1 MEDLLTQLMKDASS
15 QKHAGIRKASQT
27 ALDLLENPTLITQT
41 PAYILREKC
50 LEPLQLALESKT
62 KKLAT
67 YAIGGIQQI
76 LKDEKFQSSMESD
89 KEEHW
94 MPIQILNTVF
104 STPSLPEDTQV
115 EIMKLLLKMTF
126 STAWC
131 MNAGVITKVSQ
142 TKERNDVLADFMAK
156 DTPSY
161 ESLFKDVVA
170 ILKFFTAK
178 LEQAPSSNQTRQ
190 SIPLLLEGV
199 YTVISNSPVSIR
211 EYKPFQEVLW
221 KFLCPCLIS
230 LLGTPKSERSAV
242 IPKSLEDLGRGSGCS
257 LTAPNLQVSTA
268 KTIYS
273 IAVRLVDLMGPVTSL
288 RPVLESLFHRMLLYP
303 PPQHRLDA
311 LKAVKELLKTPEG
324 LYKLA
329 CPLFDQESQDGD
341 LKSGTKNPNS
351 DIALLKLIVDALQES
366 CHCNDSAVCITSVTC
381 VDVMLGALEQVCKGV
396 GMTDKVCKSI
406 TKYHTALEREFS
418 RSDSLT
424 MSETDAR
431 EYSYRGSVSE
441 PRVEASDS
449 EDTDTDVEDMN
460 APNHTEGSTDVFV
473 TDHNNSNPTLLHQ
486 RSTRPNRKES
496 QSLIKDEIQRRYKTL
511 GSEYEMV
518 ERQNARLFIA
528 ELSRT
533 LPHIARMYTVCEVD
547 EALQNFSSNFCS
559 ALYDQQYKSSEEN
572 SSSCQMAI
580 LNADGVYVATITAL
594 LLNLKLEVD
603 GAYSTADSMSCPLS
617 EKQYVDEVLG
627 TGLLLFLSP
636 AWLSEVYRQITATSI
651 LQAAGCHSDSDSPLL
666 QILKDVDGLGSN
678 GRGGQLLSGMCNS
691 EEVLDSDQE
700 PPDNQLYADMGKKFS
715 KRVLSRCWDGVLDV
729 LSVLLNG
736 KSSCGITSSLGLM
749 LGTEGAKEE
758 SLRAREAICMS
769 LDGLQKAARLCCAL
783 GLQQRCGRVF
793 SQLASTSCVLIDTQ
807 RSPSADPKSSTKPV
821 MSSKIKPVRLHAS
834 HILSMDVV
842 MTNGLEM
849 GSHSA
854 DCWRHVFRCS
864 AFISKLEHTYF
875 SSGNN
880 QFSLPKVQQE
890 QSVGPDNHDECDMP
904 IYTIPVVAPVPV
916 APRINI
922 PDLIRQSSKES
933 GWERSLTGGGVL
945 NAAQASQALC
955 CLSQEVD
962 RLFEDA
968 AQKLNFCAIVNF
980 LSELCEASQYQLNKM
995 VKLLDD
1001 NDSLSDSHQLP
1012 MNALHLYRLQEVLMK
1027 IVHSDRP
1034 LIHLMRT
1041 WSTVSTHLVEAAG
1054 HHDRS
1059 VSKMAVTCVH
1069 DFILAMLGDRP
1080 ELAHFHVNELLCK
1093 TFENMLCLELCDGD
1107 VQDQIVCSICEL
1119 VEACTADIRS
1129 GWRPLFGALR
1139 AVKIEYTTNE
1149 EINEARQRH
1158 VAAVLDVFEVYLGTD
1173 NILVFANATVDC
1185 ILCLL
1190 KYIRG
1195 PGEFEEGSD
1204 DDSDSGS
1211 DCGMVS
1217 TDNENLCIPA
1227 LRYLKRCCE
1236 ILQTMWKMPAC
1247 PVFNGAFRIHTD
1259 SSQQT
1264 VDPVLPHMDME
1275 EFTQHFNTPTQTTIP
1290 DGDTRPKVVG
1300 EQTGTSVLSSQRS
1313 LEDEERTYDSGS
1325 ITSNDSGITVVPGE
1339 KLVNSG
1345 SNQTKL
1351 TAVERTDNS
1360 VTKTTSVSDHA
1371 EDTLES
1377 MDNQS
1382 GILHVWFLVVDGLA
1396 GSVSSCPKIYQS
1408 DTLEMLFSILKS
1420 AANIPGPTFALYCVN
1435 RLLLPM
1441 LQAWLRAGVRKY
1453 GYWEAGATNFKQ
1465 CCGLCT
1471 DLIVDFTQQF
1481 ADCKG
1486 KTGSLVEVMLKQLL
1500 DIMIECIAQPI
1511 ELISRLGCSCIRH
1524 MLLSAGESFTE
1535 NMWQISASAMQRA
1548 LDVTTFHLRQLMIL
1562 FEVNSENFY
1571 GDKGQV
1577 KVAMRRDSSSAEC
1590 KRLQHLAHQVFL
1602 LDSQVSGDTALISE
1616 VDEDKSFVFL
1626 LYPPGQENSLNPDD
1640 IVARIS
1646 FRGVVVGLLSHQLL
1660 LQTVGSVLLNPAHHP
1675 QANPS
1680 KPTDHKG
1687 EKTMDDATSKLGM
1700 VPIMSTRNIL
1710 TLLKCLWCSNKLA
1723 GEFDSRPGLKFLI
1736 QKVAR
1741 TEVAVNLYKQAG
1753 ASMIFYMNTLLQ
1765 ICTCFND
1772 LSRPETRTCL
1782 ASPNV
1787 DKLDIGQALSSHVS
1801 DMSGMS
1807 SNKVLFIQLLW
1818 GVCNDLCQMYVDM
1831 LSDEYLEKADQMAER
1846 ELFFLIAQ
1854 PDNITDIV
1862 HCKDRHKQGHDT
1874 EAVIQLQ
1881 GVMATEAVA
1890 LQEEPLNEG
1899 FEDVLGLTEETCESQ
1914 EQEIKGVMGKS
1925 KRELREEQDS
1935 RVYTLATDTLIRSL
1949 MTEYKKRKQHHAMPA
1964 FVKLTKQ
1971 KKGSAPQ
1978 QKREVIDD
1986 VIEKQQ
1992 KTSLMKDSE
2001 ARAQSLTEL
2010 LCTILGLFQQLSD
2023 QKFEAL
2029 LPSIYN
2035 CANQLVCHAQDPRL
2049 KEALGQWTHRIGV
2062 ILQLMPSSP

>member
-15 QKHAGIRKASQT
+15 QKHAGIRKASQA
-27 ALDLLENPTLITQT
+27 ALDLLDNPTLITQT

-142 TKERNDVLADFMAK
+142 TKDKNDVLADFMAK

-211 EYKPFQEVLW
+211 EYKSFQEVLW

-230 LLGTPKSERSAV
+230 LLGTPKSERSAI
-242 IPKSLEDLGRGSGCS
+242 IPKSLEDVGRGSGCS

-329 CPLFDQESQDGD
+329 CPMFDLESQDGD
-341 LKSGTKNPNS
+341 MKTGTKNPNS

-381 VDVMLGALEQVCKGV
+381 VDVLLGALEQVCRGA

-406 TKYHTALEREFS
+406 SKYHATLEREFS
-418 RSDSLT
+418 RSSSVT
-424 MSETDAR
+424 MSECDVR
-431 EYSYRGSVSE
+431 EYSNRSSVSE
-441 PRVEASDS
+441 PRVEASDGD
-449 EDTDTDVEDMN
+449 DTDTDADDTC
-460 APNHTEGSTDVFV
+460 TEGSADVFV
-473 TDHNNSNPTLLHQ
+473 ADGTNSNPIPLHKLN
-486 RSTRPNRKES
+486 THPNRKES
-496 QSLIKDEIQRRYKTL
+496 QSLIKDELQRRYKTL

-518 ERQNARLFIA
+518 ERQNARLFIT

-533 LPHIARMYTVCEVD
+533 LPHIAKMYSVNEVD
-547 EALQNFSSNFCS
+547 EALQNFSSNFCT
-559 ALYDQQYKSSEEN
+559 ALYDQQYKSSEETLSS

-594 LLNLKLEVD
+594 LLNLKLDVN
-603 GAYSTADSMSCPLS
+603 GVYSTAEGATSPLS

-636 AWLSEVYRQITATSI
+636 AWLSEVYRQITTTNI

-678 GRGGQLLSGMCNS
+678 SQGGQLLSGMCTD
-691 EEVLDSDQE
+691 EEVLELDQD
-700 PPDNQLYADMGKKFS
+700 PPDNQLYADMGKRFS
-715 KRVLSRCWDGVLDV
+715 KRVLSRCWEGVLDV

-807 RSPSADPKSSTKPV
+807 KSPSVDPKSSTKPM

-854 DCWRHVFRCS
+854 DCWKHVFRCS

-880 QFSLPKVQQE
+880 QSSLPKVQQE
-890 QSVGPDNHDECDMP
+890 QSVGPENPDECDMP
-904 IYTIPVVAPVPV
+904 IYTIPVAAPVPV

-933 GWERSLTGGGVL
+933 GWDRSLTGGGVL

-968 AQKLNFCAIVNF
+968 AQKLNLCAIVNF
-980 LSELCEASQYQLNKM
+980 LSELCESSQHQLNKM

-1001 NDSLSDSHQLP
+1001 EDSLSDSHQLP
-1012 MNALHLYRLQEVLMK
+1012 TNALHLYRLQEVLMK

-1034 LIHLMRT
+1034 LVHLMRT

-1195 PGEFEEGSD
+1195 PGEFEDGSD

-1211 DCGMVS
+1211 DCGMLS

-1259 SSQQT
+1259 SSQQI
-1264 VDPVLPHMDME
+1264 VDPVLPHMDMD
-1275 EFTQHFNTPTQTTIP
+1275 EFTRHFNTPTQTAIP
-1290 DGDTRPKVVG
+1290 NGDFRPHVAG
-1300 EQTGTSVLSSQRS
+1300 DNTGTSHLSTQKS
-1313 LEDEERTYDSGS
+1313 LDEEEKTYDSGS
-1325 ITSNDSGITVVPGE
+1325 ITSNDSG
-1339 KLVNSG
+1339 
-1345 SNQTKL
+1345 
-1351 TAVERTDNS
+1351 DNC
-1360 VTKTTSVSDHA
+1360 
-1371 EDTLES
+1371 
-1377 MDNQS
+1377 
-1382 GILHVWFLVVDGLA
+1382 
-1396 GSVSSCPKIYQS
+1396 SS
-1408 DTLEMLFSILKS
+1408 
-1420 AANIPGPTFALYCVN
+1420 
-1435 RLLLPM
+1435 
-1441 LQAWLRAGVRKY
+1441 WRK
-1453 GYWEAGATNFKQ
+1453 
-1465 CCGLCT
+1465 
-1471 DLIVDFTQQF
+1471 
-1481 ADCKG
+1481 
-1486 KTGSLVEVMLKQLL
+1486 
-1500 DIMIECIAQPI
+1500 
-1511 ELISRLGCSCIRH
+1511 
-1524 MLLSAGESFTE
+1524 
-1535 NMWQISASAMQRA
+1535 AS
-1548 LDVTTFHLRQLMIL
+1548 
-1562 FEVNSENFY
+1562 
-1571 GDKGQV
+1571 
-1577 KVAMRRDSSSAEC
+1577 
-1590 KRLQHLAHQVFL
+1590 
-1602 LDSQVSGDTALISE
+1602 
-1616 VDEDKSFVFL
+1616 
-1626 LYPPGQENSLNPDD
+1626 
-1640 IVARIS
+1640 
-1646 FRGVVVGLLSHQLL
+1646 
-1660 LQTVGSVLLNPAHHP
+1660 
-1675 QANPS
+1675 
-1680 KPTDHKG
+1680 
-1687 EKTMDDATSKLGM
+1687 
-1700 VPIMSTRNIL
+1700 
-1710 TLLKCLWCSNKLA
+1710 
-1723 GEFDSRPGLKFLI
+1723 
-1736 QKVAR
+1736 
-1741 TEVAVNLYKQAG
+1741 
-1753 ASMIFYMNTLLQ
+1753 
-1765 ICTCFND
+1765 
-1772 LSRPETRTCL
+1772 
-1782 ASPNV
+1782 
-1787 DKLDIGQALSSHVS
+1787 
-1801 DMSGMS
+1801 
-1807 SNKVLFIQLLW
+1807 
-1818 GVCNDLCQMYVDM
+1818 
-1831 LSDEYLEKADQMAER
+1831 
-1846 ELFFLIAQ
+1846 
-1854 PDNITDIV
+1854 
-1862 HCKDRHKQGHDT
+1862 
-1874 EAVIQLQ
+1874 
-1881 GVMATEAVA
+1881 
-1890 LQEEPLNEG
+1890 
-1899 FEDVLGLTEETCESQ
+1899 
-1914 EQEIKGVMGKS
+1914 
-1925 KRELREEQDS
+1925 
-1935 RVYTLATDTLIRSL
+1935 
-1949 MTEYKKRKQHHAMPA
+1949 
-1964 FVKLTKQ
+1964 
-1971 KKGSAPQ
+1971 
-1978 QKREVIDD
+1978 
-1986 VIEKQQ
+1986 
-1992 KTSLMKDSE
+1992 
-2001 ARAQSLTEL
+2001 
-2010 LCTILGLFQQLSD
+2010 
-2023 QKFEAL
+2023 
-2029 LPSIYN
+2029 
-2035 CANQLVCHAQDPRL
+2035 
-2049 KEALGQWTHRIGV
+2049 
-2062 ILQLMPSSP
+2062 

>member
-1 MEDLLTQLMKDASS
+1 MEDLLTQLIKDASS

-27 ALDLLENPTLITQT
+27 ALDLLDNPTLITQT

-62 KKLAT
+62 KKLST

-142 TKERNDVLADFMAK
+142 TKDSNDVLADFMAK
-156 DTPSY
+156 DTPNN

-230 LLGTPKSERSAV
+230 LLGTPKSERSAI
-242 IPKSLEDLGRGSGCS
+242 IPKSLEDVGRGSGCS

-329 CPLFDQESQDGD
+329 CPMFDLESEEGEI
-341 LKSGTKNPNS
+341 KSGTKNPNS

-381 VDVMLGALEQVCKGV
+381 VDVLLGALEQVCRGA

-406 TKYHTALEREFS
+406 SKYHATLEREFS
-418 RSDSLT
+418 RCNSLT
-424 MSETDAR
+424 VSECDGR
-431 EYSYRGSVSE
+431 EFSNRSSVSE
-441 PRVEASDS
+441 PQVVSDS
-449 EDTDTDVEDMN
+449 DDTDVDD
-460 APNHTEGSTDVFV
+460 TEGATDVFV
-473 TDHNNSNPTLLHQ
+473 TDHNNSNTVPLHK
-486 RSTRPNRKES
+486 RNAHTSRKES
-496 QSLIKDEIQRRYKTL
+496 QSAIKDELQRRYKTL

-518 ERQNARLFIA
+518 ERQNASLFIT

-533 LPHIARMYTVCEVD
+533 LPHIARMYSVNEVD
-547 EALQNFSSNFCS
+547 EALQNFASNFCT

-594 LLNLKLEVD
+594 LLNLKLD
-603 GAYSTADSMSCPLS
+603 ACGAYGTTEGANYPIS

-636 AWLSEVYRQITATSI
+636 AWLSEVYRQITATDI
-651 LQAAGCHSDSDSPLL
+651 LQIAGCNSDSDSPLL

-678 GRGGQLLSGMCNS
+678 SQGGQLLSGMCNN
-691 EEVLDSDQE
+691 EEILEADQE
-700 PPDNQLYADMGKKFS
+700 DPPDNQTYADMGKRFS
-715 KRVLSRCWDGVLDV
+715 KRVLSRCWEGVLDV

-736 KSSCGITSSLGLM
+736 KSSCGITSSLALM

-807 RSPSADPKSSTKPV
+807 KSPSVDTKSSTKPI

-854 DCWRHVFRCS
+854 DCWKHVFRCS
-864 AFISKLEHTYF
+864 AFISQLEHTYF

-880 QFSLPKVQQE
+880 QSSLPKVQQE
-890 QSVGPDNHDECDMP
+890 QTVGPEIPDECDMP
-904 IYTIPVVAPVPV
+904 IYTIPVAAPVPV

-933 GWERSLTGGGVL
+933 GWDRSMTGGGVL

-968 AQKLNFCAIVNF
+968 AQKLNLCAIVNF
-980 LSELCEASQYQLNKM
+980 LSELCESSQHQLNKM
-995 VKLLDD
+995 VKLQDD
-1001 NDSLSDSHQLP
+1001 EDSFSDSHQLP
-1012 MNALHLYRLQEVLMK
+1012 TNALHLYRLQEVLMK

-1195 PGEFEEGSD
+1195 PGEFEDGSD

-1211 DCGMVS
+1211 DCGMLS

-1259 SSQQT
+1259 SSQQI

-1275 EFTQHFNTPTQTTIP
+1275 EFTRHFNIP
-1290 DGDTRPKVVG
+1290 NGDAQPHVTADRTN
-1300 EQTGTSVLSSQRS
+1300 QLSFQRS
-1313 LEDEERTYDSGS
+1313 LDDEERTYDSGS
-1325 ITSNDSGITVVPGE
+1325 ITSNDSGITVIPSE
-1339 KLVNSG
+1339 KLANSV
-1345 SNQTKL
+1345 SNHQSKTYSVEK
-1351 TAVERTDNS
+1351 TAGS
-1360 VTKTTSVSDHA
+1360 VTKGQLDHT

-1396 GSVSSCPKIYQS
+1396 GSVASCPKIYQS

-1420 AANIPGPTFALYCVN
+1420 TANIPGPTFALYCVN

-1453 GYWEAGATNFKQ
+1453 GYWDTGATNFKQ

-1481 ADCKG
+1481 ASCKG
-1486 KTGSLVEVMLKQLL
+1486 KTGNLVEVMLKQLL
-1500 DIMIECIAQPI
+1500 DIMIECIAQPV
-1511 ELISRLGCSCIRH
+1511 EVISRLGCSCIRH
-1524 MLLSAGESFTE
+1524 MLLSGGDSFTE
-1535 NMWQISASAMQRA
+1535 NMWQISATAMQRA

-1571 GDKGQV
+1571 GDRGQV

-1602 LDSQVSGDTALISE
+1602 LDSQVSGDTALINE
-1616 VDEDKSFVFL
+1616 MDEDKSFVFL

-1640 IVARIS
+1640 IIARIP

-1675 QANPS
+1675 QPSNSSERQDQKVANS
-1680 KPTDHKG
+1680 
-1687 EKTMDDATSKLGM
+1687 EEDATNKLGM
-1700 VPIMSTRNIL
+1700 VPMMSTRNIL
-1710 TLLKCLWCSNKLA
+1710 MLLKCLWCSNKLA

-1765 ICTCFND
+1765 ICACFND

-1782 ASPNV
+1782 TGPDVA
-1787 DKLDIGQALSSHVS
+1787 KLDISQALSSHQL
-1801 DMSGMS
+1801 DKAGMGD
-1807 SNKVLFIQLLW
+1807 NKVMFIQLLW
-1818 GVCNDLCQMYVDM
+1818 CVCNDLCQMYVNM
-1831 LSDEYLEKADQMAER
+1831 LSDEYIEKADQMAER

-1854 PDNITDIV
+1854 PDSITDIV
-1862 HCKDRHKQGHDT
+1862 HSKDRQKELDT
-1874 EAVIQLQ
+1874 ETVIQLQ

-1890 LQEEPLNEG
+1890 LQEEPLSQG
-1899 FEDVLGLTEETCESQ
+1899 FEDVVSITEETCESPQ
-1914 EQEIKGVMGKS
+1914 LEVKGMMGKS
-1925 KRELREEQDS
+1925 KRELREEHDS
-1935 RVYTLATDTLIRSL
+1935 RVYTLATDTLIKTL
-1949 MTEYKKRKQHHAMPA
+1949 MTEYKKRKHHHAMPA

-1971 KKGSAPQ
+1971 KKNIAPQ
-1978 QKREVIDD
+1978 LKKEVVDE

-2010 LCTILGLFQQLSD
+2010 LCTILGLYQQLSD

-2029 LPSIYN
+2029 LPAIYN

-2049 KEALGQWTHRIGV
+2049 KEALGQWTHRIGA